1 MTDPR
6 KIAVIGAG
14 ISGLATAYYLENEA
28 VLKGLDL
35 DIRLLEKADRVGGV
49 IRTEKREGLVL
60 EWGPENFVPF
70 KPEVARLARELGM
83 GDDLLGSNDDRRQTY
98 VIHDGRIEP
107 LPDGMAFLAP
117 VKVRPFFA
125 SSLLTPSGKIRAM
138 LEPLIPRS
146 RGDLSVRHFLN
157 RRLGV
162 QLTDRVAEPLVS
174 AIYGGDIDQLSIASA
189 LPDTYR
195 VEQKYGSL
203 WSGMRKASRNGQA
216 AGSGK
221 LPFFMTLRGGMTT
234 LVEAIQRS
242 FKKTTTETTC
252 GEVSL
257 NRQDGGY
264 VVRTGRSEGLYDAV
278 VVCTPASSTAR
289 ILSHVASE
297 ASAALGS
304 ILYTSTSLVYM
315 AFRRREFSHPLN
327 GFGFVT
333 PEGESAVLD
342 ACTWVSTKFDDRCP
356 PDSVL
361 LRCAIHDGRRERQF
375 GSEAETIDAVLGEL
389 RRLMGINAVPYYAK
403 VFHVGKSMP
412 QMVVGHARKLKA
424 IQESIGRNP
433 GLYVIGPFSGGV
445 GVPDCIRTA
454 RQAVSAA
461 LGQVFS

>member
-1 MTDPR
+1 MSDR
-6 KIAVIGAG
+6 KKIAVIGAG
-14 ISGLATAYYLENEA
+14 ISGLAAAYYLENEA
-28 VLKGLDL
+28 VQKGVDL

-49 IRTEKREGLVL
+49 IRTEKRDGLVL

-83 GDDLLGSNDDRRQTY
+83 ADDLLGSNDDRRQTY
-98 VIHDGRIEP
+98 VIHEGRIEP

-138 LEPLIPRS
+138 LEPVIPRS
-146 RGDLSVRHFLN
+146 RGDLTVRKFLN

-174 AIYGGDIDQLSIASA
+174 AIYGGDIDQLSVASA

-216 AGSGK
+216 GGSGK
-221 LPFFMTLRGGMTT
+221 LPFFMTLRGGMGS
-234 LVEAIQRS
+234 LVEAVERS
-242 FKKTTTETTC
+242 FKKTTIETSC
-252 GEVSL
+252 GELSL
-257 NRQDGGY
+257 KRQDRGY
-264 VVRTGRSEGLYDAV
+264 VVRTDRSEDLHDAV
-278 VVCTPASSTAR
+278 VVCAPASAAAR
-289 ILSHVASE
+289 ILSGVAPE

-304 ILYTSTSLVYM
+304 ILYTSTSLVYL
-315 AFRRREFSHPLN
+315 AFRRNEFSHPLN

-361 LRCAIHDGRRERQF
+361 LRCAIHDGRRTRDF
-375 GSEAETIDAVLGEL
+375 GSEDETLAAVLGEL
-389 RRLMGINAVPYYAK
+389 RRLMGINSIPYFAK

-412 QMVVGHARKLKA
+412 QMVLGHAKKLKA
-424 IQESIGRNP
+424 IQESLGRSP
-433 GLYVIGPFSGGV
+433 GLYLTGPFSGGV

-454 RQAVSAA
+454 RKAVEAA
-461 LGQVFS
+461 LGHVFS